1 MPSLNRTVA
10 VGLLALLLGFGLR
23 GACRPPQPVEPVAV
37 ARSDSLDA
45 TKPDYARER
54 DSLALVVQHAT
65 DAARRAKREA
75 DRLRARA
82 VPNSGTNAPKEGI
95 SDTLSDTL
103 VARWRFDT
111 LAAAYDSLAVAY
123 QRTDSARVAD
133 STRADRAEA
142 RLAVSEAVRVP
153 LAQAVKRASE
163 CRFLGVR
170 TGFCLR
176 FAVVA
181 GPGAVVTPSG
191 RVYGGVGLMAGLK
204 LGL

>member
-123 QRTDSARVAD
+123 QRTDSARGHNCASAPHEGVEERALAD
-133 STRADRAEA
+133 SRVAEKA
-142 RLAVSEAVRVP
+142 HRKVRGCKSREFKERVP
-153 LAQAVKRASE
+153 FSIKCVK
-163 CRFLGVR
+163 
-170 TGFCLR
+170 TI
-176 FAVVA
+176 
-181 GPGAVVTPSG
+181 
-191 RVYGGVGLMAGLK
+191 
-204 LGL
+204 

>member
-1 MPSLNRTVA
+1 MNRTTLALVA
-10 VGLLALLLGFGLR
+10 LALLLGFGLR
-23 GACRPPQPVEPVAV
+23 GACAPPTPLVPPTVLQT
-37 ARSDSLDA
+37 SDSLDV

-54 DSLALVVQHAT
+54 DSLALVAQHAT
-65 DAARRAKREA
+65 DAAQRAKREA

-82 VPNSGTNAPKEGI
+82 VPNMGTIVPKEGI

-103 VARWRFDT
+103 IARWRFDT

-123 QRTDSARVAD
+123 QRADSARVAD
-133 STRADRAEA
+133 SARADRAEA
-142 RLAVSEAVRVP
+142 RLAVSEAVRQP

-181 GPGAVVTPSG
+181 GPGAVVTPGG

-204 LGL
+204 LSL